1 VAPTDIRNWLI
12 TPLTPRNGTQAM
24 ARIKVLV
31 QNGMMKA
38 MNRASRQPGLFTFI
52 TRK

>member
-1 VAPTDIRNWLI
+1 MNISVWLM

-24 ARIKVLV
+24 ARISVEV
-31 QNGMMKA
+31 QKGMMKA
-38 MNRASRQPGLFTFI
+38 RNSTSRQRALFTFT